1 MGISNDPIK
10 RTTTRLRNWV
20 YFSSI
25 YSQTKFNCK
34 QERKTKRKKKL
45 GQNYGTDIN
54 SITLAM
60 SLFFVKLSSN
70 GIDGNQRDKERQIS
84 E

>member
-1 MGISNDPIK
+1 MRVALNTVS
-10 RTTTRLRNWV
+10 RLTAHQFRREQQLDIAQLGS
-20 YFSSI
+20 FFFDLQS
-25 YSQTKFNCK
+25 K
-34 QERKTKRKKKL
+34 QERKTKRKKL

-70 GIDGNQRDKERQIS
+70 GIDGNQRKRER
-84 E
+84 